1 MKALCW
7 GQSAFIVFQVFG
19 NPDETCG
26 TSFLKELLKST
37 SGIKKMEMF
46 RNFSHLVMKNMSL
59 IFKSRNEFIRV

>member
-1 MKALCW
+1 MKALWW
-7 GQSAFIVFQVFG
+7 GPSGFIVFRVFG

-46 RNFSHLVMKNMSL
+46 RNFSHLVMKNSNMCH
-59 IFKSRNEFIRV
+59 

>member
-26 TSFLKELLKST
+26 FLKELLKST

-46 RNFSHLVMKNMSL
+46 RNFSHLVLKNSNMCH
-59 IFKSRNEFIRV
+59 

>member
-37 SGIKKMEMF
+37 SGIMEMF
-46 RNFSHLVMKNMSL
+46 RNFSHLVMKNSNMCH
-59 IFKSRNEFIRV
+59 